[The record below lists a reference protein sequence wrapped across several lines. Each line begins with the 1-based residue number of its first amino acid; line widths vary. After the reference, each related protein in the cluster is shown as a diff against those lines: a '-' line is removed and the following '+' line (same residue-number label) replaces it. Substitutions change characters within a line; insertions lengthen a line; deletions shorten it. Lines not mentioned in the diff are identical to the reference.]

1 MTRVRNVFCIAILL
15 LTQSIAADEID
26 VMTQNQYLG
35 ADLTEV
41 IAAAAAGDLI
51 ALNGAIVAALQQVA
65 ANKTSERMQ
74 AQAESIGKRMPHFVG
89 LQEVSLFSCAD
100 PFDTGACHDPAI
112 AGAFNDY
119 LDLTLTALEGE
130 YEAAAIVE
138 NFAVEN
144 IPFNLPGYPLEHPA
158 LLTLI
163 DRDVILA
170 RSDIETEKVNFG
182 CVGIFVSVD
191 GCNYQAAL
199 PAGPFTVLRGYVGI
213 DATVGDDDYRI
224 VNTHLEVKDPPVL
237 PLFQNL
243 QALELLSVLAATPT
257 EKTLIVLGDINSS
270 PDDLDDFPGSPYE
283 QFTAAGYTDA
293 WTLRPGNVS
302 GNSCCQLADLSN
314 KKSVLDQRI
323 DMVFTKIVPASVKQA
338 RVLGDKVSSK
348 THPPGL
354 GLWSS
359 DHGAVAAE
367 LRF

>member
-35 ADLTEV
+35 ADLTPV
-41 IAAAAAGDLI
+41 IAAANTGDPG
-51 ALNGAIVAALQQVA
+51 AFNEAIVTALQQVA
-65 ANKTSERMQ
+65 ANKTVERMQ
-74 AQAESIGKRMPHFVG
+74 AQAESIRMRLPHFVG
-89 LQEVSLFSCAD
+89 LQEVSVFSCAN
-100 PFDTGACHDPAI
+100 TEEGAGACADPAI

-130 YEAAAIVE
+130 YEAVAIVE

-144 IPFNLPGYPLEHPA
+144 IPFILPGYPAA

-170 RSDIETEKVNFG
+170 RSDIETDKVDFG
-182 CVGIFVSVD
+182 CAGFVSVD

-213 DATVGDDDYRI
+213 DATIGDDEYRI
-224 VNTHLEVKDPPVL
+224 VNTHLEVKDDPIPPA
-237 PLFQNL
+237 FQNA
-243 QALELLSVLAATPT
+243 QAVELLTVLGATPAG
-257 EKTLIVLGDINSS
+257 KNLIVLGDINSS
-270 PDDLDDFPGSPYE
+270 PDDPASSPYG
-283 QFTAAGYTDA
+283 QFTALGYTDA
-293 WTLRPGNVS
+293 WTLRPGNLP
-302 GNSCCQLADLSN
+302 GASCCQLADLSN
-314 KKSVLDQRI
+314 KKSALDQRI
-323 DMVFTKIVPASVKQA
+323 DMVFSNILPATVKQV
-338 RVLGDKVSSK
+338 RVLGGKVSSK

-367 LRF
+367 LHF